1 MKILKKQTGFLFSL
15 LLIFSLL
22 SFSSMGQ
29 EVIEIQVSPHVLNLQ
44 NNGSVVTIHTDIGF
58 SVVNAESVYLNGVEI
73 QSWKADNNGF
83 FVAKFNMDAIQDL
96 PGLMVGEL
104 NEFKLEG
111 VTYDGEE
118 FVGYEDVMII
128 DVSAKKGN

>member
-15 LLIFSLL
+15 LVTFSLL

-29 EVIEIQVSPHVLNLQ
+29 DVIDIQVSPHVLNLQ
-44 NNGSVVTIHTDIGF
+44 NNGEVVTIHTDIGF
-58 SVVNAESVYLNGVEI
+58 SIVDAETVYLNGVEI
-73 QSWKADNNGF
+73 QSWKADNCGF
-83 FVAKFNMDAIQDL
+83 FVAKFNMDAIQGL

-111 VTYDGEE
+111 VTYSGEE
-118 FVGYEDVMII
+118 FVGYENVMII
-128 DVSAKKGN
+128 DISDKKGN